1 MHLHTPI
8 LCPQG
13 PKLSLSN
20 TPSLG
25 KTNHRVVVITPQA
38 RGTPVGPLVPGV
50 DGCAHGCMIE
60 VIERHEDVRIVVARC
75 GKTTIGM
82 SEHAPETCLGSHGRN
97 TRSVVDHTVLDEKLD
112 NLLIEPVIDAI
123 RIAMNEIDDLIL

>member
-1 MHLHTPI
+1 
-8 LCPQG
+8 
-13 PKLSLSN
+13 
-20 TPSLG
+20 
-25 KTNHRVVVITPQA
+25 
-38 RGTPVGPLVPGV
+38 
-50 DGCAHGCMIE
+50 MIE

-97 TRSVVDHTVLDEKLD
+97 TRSVVYHTVLDEKLD

-123 RIAMNEIDDLIL
+123 RIAMNEIDDLILGDQPLDGGNLVAVHLPSCARPATLMQAWYNCIMLPQPG